1 MSLSSEFAV
10 AEPEVAE
17 RTYPT
22 VFGLTLTPAVSGV
35 LIAVVGLG
43 GAIYFAIKFVAPAYA
58 RQQELKTS
66 VAAKETDLTQK
77 QETAQRIDAIKANV
91 DRAKALNTEVRSL
104 FSTEKTLDTLLLDL
118 NRLINQSGAQ
128 LVTFT
133 PDYAASG
140 AITDGSLGAELN
152 GKLKRRVTTV
162 ALDGTFSQTL
172 AIMRNLERLQS
183 LLVVKDFS
191 AQLQETDQP
200 GQPQNQ
206 VRSSFKLHA
215 YVPLTPEEA
224 AAAAKAAEAQAAG
237 NQPAAS
243 PPQ

>member
-1 MSLSSEFAV
+1 MTLSSEFDT
-10 AEPEVAE
+10 AEPLVEK
-17 RTYPT
+17 TYPI
-22 VFGLTLTPAVSGV
+22 VFGQTLTPAVSGV
-35 LIAVVGLG
+35 LIAVAGLG
-43 GAIYFAIKFVAPAYA
+43 GAIYLAMKFVAPAYV

-66 VAAKETDLTQK
+66 VATKETELTQK
-77 QETAQRIDAIKANV
+77 QETVQRIDAIKA
-91 DRAKALNTEVRSL
+91 DGERAQALNTEVRSL

-140 AITDGSLGAELN
+140 PLADSSLGTELN
-152 GKLKRRVTTV
+152 GKLKRQVTTV
-162 ALDGTFSQTL
+162 AFDGTFNQTL
-172 AIMRNLERLQS
+172 AIMRNLERLQP

-200 GQPQNQ
+200 TQPQNQ
-206 VRSSFKLHA
+206 LRSSFKLHA

-224 AAAAKAAEAQAAG
+224 AAAAKAAAAQAAG